1 MDRSLRSRILLLN
14 LLSAGA
20 ALLLA
25 VLGLSLYEYY
35 ESRRSLQ
42 EKLVGLAA
50 VVADNSAAAL
60 AFRDRAAAAEAL
72 AALKSVPSLTAA
84 GLFLPDGTRFAVYP
98 ELQPVLPALG
108 RPVFR
113 PRVVFHVDHVEVRQ
127 PVELQRQ
134 TVGELVLIS
143 GLGELYARLAWYSLI
158 TMLTVLVALAA
169 STLLL
174 TAQRRRLNAAQEALV
189 ELTETLERRVRER
202 TEELDTAMRELEAF
216 TYSVSHDLR
225 SPLGAISNF
234 AGLLRM
240 TEFERLSAQGRIA
253 LGFVESNASRTAELV
268 EGLLEF
274 SRLGRR
280 DVTQVRVPME
290 ELANEVLAELD
301 ADPRAVVERGRL
313 PDCSGDPLLIKQVWT
328 NLVGNAL
335 KYSRGRSPARIEIG
349 YEDAVSAYYVRDNG
363 VGFSMEH
370 TGKLFGVFERLHND
384 PQFEGTG
391 LGLALVERI
400 VRRHGGRIWAEAA
413 PDRGATFRFTVPGP
427 VSAPERPLPARR

>member
-1 MDRSLRSRILLLN
+1 VERSLRSRILLLN

-25 VLGLSLYEYY
+25 VLGLSFYEYF

-60 AFRDRAAAAEAL
+60 AFRDPAAAAEVL
-72 AALKSVPSLTAA
+72 AALKSVPSVKAA
-84 GLFLPDGTRFAVYP
+84 GLFLADGARFAVYP
-98 ELQPVLPALG
+98 ETLPELRA
-108 RPVFR
+108 
-113 PRVVFHVDHVEVRQ
+113 VVSPLPHPSVEFHVDHVEVRQ
-127 PVELQRQ
+127 PVVLQKI

-143 GLGELYARLAWYSLI
+143 GLGELYARLMWYSLI
-158 TMLTVLVALAA
+158 TMLTVLVALGA

-174 TAQRRRLNAAQEALV
+174 TAQRRRLNAAQEALM
-189 ELTETLERRVRER
+189 ELTRTLERRVSER
-202 TEELDTAMRELEAF
+202 TEELNTAMSELEAF

-240 TEFERLSAQGRIA
+240 TEAGRLTEAGKTA

-280 DVTQVRVPME
+280 GVAHAAVPMDA
-290 ELANEVLAELD
+290 LVSEVLADLKAEQL
-301 ADPRAVVERGRL
+301 AVVRRDPL
-313 PDCSGDPLLIKQVWT
+313 PDCRGDSLLLKQVWT
-328 NLVGNAL
+328 NLIGNAL

-349 YEDAVSAYYVRDNG
+349 FEGPAAAYFVRDNG

-400 VRRHGGRIWAEAA
+400 VRRHGGRIWAEAE
-413 PDRGATFRFTVPGP
+413 PERGATFRFTVPGAP
-427 VSAPERPLPARR
+427 PDPERPALR